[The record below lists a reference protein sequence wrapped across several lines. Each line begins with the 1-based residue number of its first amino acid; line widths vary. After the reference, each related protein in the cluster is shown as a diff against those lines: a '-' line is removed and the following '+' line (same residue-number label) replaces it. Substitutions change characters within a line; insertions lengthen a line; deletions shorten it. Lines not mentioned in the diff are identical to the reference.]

1 MKISVT
7 YTQTM
12 FWGCLCCLFLPMK
25 SFCDTKKDNRKT
37 EKYITGIH
45 AVNIFPEMSD
55 RAIWEKS
62 WKRESVGDFRKK
74 ILAKA
79 EGLSG
84 RDIPVLPASKFMDFQ
99 RTGDRRTW
107 ERNYYFARRRNLTT
121 LVLAETFEYKKR
133 FMDDIINHIWAIL
146 NEPTWCST
154 AHARLSP
161 QDPLPDFRMELIDL
175 FSAETSAALAS
186 VLMLAEKELIQISPN
201 LVKRMKRTIIERAIV
216 PVEKNMENFTWRTGR
231 NNWTPWICSNLI
243 LAANTV
249 LADDTKRLEAFVN
262 KLQPCMER
270 YYSKYSEDGA
280 CEEGASYW
288 MVSVGC
294 SMLYYQYLFAM
305 TDGRF
310 SIFQEKKYHRMCEFI
325 SDNWFGEKNITTF
338 ADCQPVLNTLPGWV
352 WKTAALLKNEKF
364 ENFVRSFPME
374 LPENSTD
381 FGSILA
387 SLLWAEEKA
396 PVPRQDFS
404 SYYKDMQLLF
414 IRSGRL
420 HAAMIGNRNS
430 GGHHHLD
437 IGGFI
442 IAVDGREAILDLGS
456 VTYTKDTFSEKRF
469 NNPVLNSLYH
479 NVPVFDGKSQGNG
492 AEFAAKNVVYKQNGT
507 KHTFSLDLKSAYPA
521 ETGLQKCIRTF
532 VLDTETKTVS
542 VTDEWEA
549 GKSLQYS
556 MTLFLPVPPE
566 KSPLEIKS
574 SLIARTE
581 KFNVTDLSQ
590 KSYWGDTLWKSEY
603 RASKATSGNHTFVFC
618 LR

>member
-1 MKISVT
+1 VLYYADVIFYLFSLKGAVMQGYWIELFTPRATNDIKR
-7 YTQTM
+7 
-12 FWGCLCCLFLPMK
+12 FLP
-25 SFCDTKKDNRKT
+25 DNVTFIQNPSAEELK
-37 EKYITGIH
+37 EI
-45 AVNIFPEMSD
+45 SD
-55 RAIWEKS
+55 A
-62 WKRESVGDFRKK
+62 
-74 ILAKA
+74 
-79 EGLSG
+79 
-84 RDIPVLPASKFMDFQ
+84 
-99 RTGDRRTW
+99 
-107 ERNYYFARRRNLTT
+107 ARRNEAK
-121 LVLAETFEYKKR
+121 VLLECPAAYPGVEFGEEIYADSFK
-133 FMDDIINHIWAIL
+133 
-146 NEPTWCST
+146 
-154 AHARLSP
+154 AR
-161 QDPLPDFRMELIDL
+161 
-175 FSAETSAALAS
+175 S
-186 VLMLAEKELIQISPN
+186 V
-201 LVKRMKRTIIERAIV
+201 V
-216 PVEKNMENFTWRTGR
+216 
-231 NNWTPWICSNLI
+231 
-243 LAANTV
+243 
-249 LADDTKRLEAFVN
+249 
-262 KLQPCMER
+262 
-270 YYSKYSEDGA
+270 
-280 CEEGASYW
+280 
-288 MVSVGC
+288 
-294 SMLYYQYLFAM
+294 
-305 TDGRF
+305 
-310 SIFQEKKYHRMCEFI
+310 

-338 ADCQPVLNTLPGWV
+338 ADCSAVLAALPGWI

-387 SLLWAEEKA
+387 SLLWAEGKA

-479 NVPVFDGKSQGNG
+479 NVPVFDRKSQGNG